1 MRKSVLEGNI
11 LPKAKQRLIIDGYS
25 SYEIMPLT
33 RDVLNHEIGVI
44 ELPDQTKVPGGRRR
58 AGEFNVTI
66 QFGRDRDR
74 LLFQDWA
81 AKCIDVESGGDTGIS
96 RDYKKDLTL
105 IYLRLLN
112 TSRGTDDTNGNA
124 NLEPV
129 KVRVIGAW
137 VSAYEYPDYD
147 MNSDEGDGFSSCQ
160 VTIQYDDVIPSYYG
174 NDIDRLVGQTST
186 EQADSYS
193 GSRSEI
199 GGNMTGGGFL
209 GLGG

>member
-11 LPKAKQRLIIDGYS
+11 LPKAKQRIIIDGYAD
-25 SYEIMPLT
+25 YEIMPLT

-74 LLFQDWA
+74 LLFMDWA
-81 AKCIDVESGGDTGIS
+81 GKCIDVSQGSNTGIS

-105 IYLRLLN
+105 VYLRLLN
-112 TSRGTDDTNGNA
+112 SSRGTSDNNGNA
-124 NLEPV
+124 DLTPV

-137 VSAYEYPDYD
+137 VSAYELPDYD

-174 NDIDRLVGQTST
+174 NDIDNLVGQTST
-186 EQADSYS
+186 AQANSLS
-193 GSRSEI
+193 GSRSEM
-199 GGNMTGGGFL
+199 GGNFTGGGIL
-209 GLGG
+209 GLGR

>member
-11 LPKAKQRLIIDGYS
+11 LPKAKQRMIIDGYT

-81 AKCIDVESGGDTGIS
+81 GKCIDVTSGSDSGIS

-112 TSRGTDDTNGNA
+112 SSRGTDDTNGNA

-174 NDIDRLVGQTST
+174 NDIDKLVGQTST
-186 EQADSYS
+186 EQSSYS
-193 GSRSEI
+193 GSRSEM
-199 GGNMTGGGFL
+199 GGNMTGGGLL